1 MQRIEELLAPAAVA
15 RGNSRR
21 SSPPFL
27 LGHRLKKHP
36 CPECHGTCSRAASHK
51 PKDQRRGAVFDTFY
65 RERRVAAAI
74 DATPIARKEK
84 YIYAARLVV
93 GGRQPSIYPRS
104 CRERQGEQ
112 PYRETC
118 TGTGGSNWLRTII
131 PELVDDGVVPPKV
144 VAGSVGGL
152 GAVVTFEPSGMVDG
166 GFAVVGGDAGLV
178 VVWFEQAAQ
187 TPINIAIVAFFI
199 GTSL

>member
-1 MQRIEELLAPAAVA
+1 M
-15 RGNSRR
+15 
-21 SSPPFL
+21 
-27 LGHRLKKHP
+27 
-36 CPECHGTCSRAASHK
+36 
-51 PKDQRRGAVFDTFY
+51 
-65 RERRVAAAI
+65 
-74 DATPIARKEK
+74 
-84 YIYAARLVV
+84 
-93 GGRQPSIYPRS
+93 
-104 CRERQGEQ
+104 
-112 PYRETC
+112 
-118 TGTGGSNWLRTII
+118 RTII

-144 VAGSVGGL
+144 VAGSVDGL